1 MRSKMF
7 TLAGAAALALGACTV
22 QEDKDKAAGPEVA
35 ESGGVTREAMKSEE
49 PEGPPVTPMPAA
61 TVIQSQPG
69 PDGSQVDLLSV
80 KVTGDI
86 LTVTLRCSSQEK
98 HNRESLR
105 VNQISVIDDATS
117 QRIGVLKDNEGGAM
131 VSNLSRSSNS
141 DYDTMG
147 VDCTSK
153 PGVMWAKFAA
163 PPATSKTVSINF
175 PNIAPFD
182 GIAVQR

>member
-1 MRSKMF
+1 MQSKMF
-7 TLAGAAALALGACTV
+7 TLAGVAALALGACTV

-105 VNQISVIDDATS
+105 VAQISVIDDATS
-117 QRIGVLKDNEGGAM
+117 QRIGVTKASTFRM
-131 VSNLSRSSNS
+131 I
-141 DYDTMG
+141 
-147 VDCTSK
+147 
-153 PGVMWAKFAA
+153 
-163 PPATSKTVSINF
+163 SIT
-175 PNIAPFD
+175 
-182 GIAVQR
+182 QRCLVFRTR